1 MLRWRQHRAPFRC
14 QRRKHDAVKALI
26 AAGANVNQVSSTDAM
41 SPLVQS
47 IITGHFEIAKFLLER
62 GADPNLATK
71 KAGVTALWAVVDAR
85 YAPRAWSVY
94 PSPNV
99 EQEMV
104 SHLDLMK
111 MLLDRGAKPNARLI
125 EKPWFRS
132 FGDSNQPD
140 PAGATAFYR
149 AAQSNDVP
157 AMRLLVGGGA
167 NPSIPTNL
175 GTSPLLVSAGMQQDF
190 QGANFVPEAR
200 METIR
205 YLVEEVGADVNAKD
219 SRGYSVL
226 HQRHSSAVTTLS
238 STSSRTAPTWP
249 RAPTR
254 SATALRRSLRNP
266 AKATPSPTWPTVGLR
281 KLFNSPRPSR
291 S

>member
-1 MLRWRQHRAPFRC
+1 
-14 QRRKHDAVKALI
+14 
-26 AAGANVNQVSSTDAM
+26 M

-71 KAGVTALWAVVDAR
+71 KAGVTPLWAVVDAR
-85 YAPRAWSVY
+85 YAPRAWY
-94 PSPNV
+94 PSPSV

-104 SHLDLMK
+104 SHLDLIK

-149 AAQSNDVP
+149 AAQANDVP
-157 AMRLLVGGGA
+157 AMRLLVAGGA
-167 NPSIPTNL
+167 NPSIPSNL

-205 YLVEEVGADVNAKD
+205 YLVEEVGADVNSKD
-219 SRGYSVL
+219 NRGYSAL
-226 HQRHSSAVTTLS
+226 HAAAFLGRNDIIEYLVANGADVMARANQVSNGPSTQAAKPGQGDTVADMANGWAEKTLQFPETVTFLMRLGSDFSNTCWAS
-238 STSSRTAPTWP
+238 VCVN
-249 RAPTR
+249 PTR
-254 SATALRRSLRNP
+254 PDRE
-266 AKATPSPTWPTVGLR
+266 R
-281 KLFNSPRPSR
+281 KPQ
-291 S
+291 